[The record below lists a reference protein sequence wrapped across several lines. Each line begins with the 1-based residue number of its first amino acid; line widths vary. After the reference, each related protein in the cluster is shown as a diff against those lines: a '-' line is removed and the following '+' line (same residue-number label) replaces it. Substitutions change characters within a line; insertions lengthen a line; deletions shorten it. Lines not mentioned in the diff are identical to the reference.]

1 VSVKRG
7 GGEVILTTVF
17 TIITVLAALNV
28 WMYVQ
33 QAAMIFFPQRSLSAT
48 PASWGLAYED
58 VFLTS
63 EDGIQLHGWYVP
75 RQGSDRVLLFLHGNA
90 GNISHRG
97 ESIVLFH
104 RLGLNVLII
113 DYRGYGRS
121 QGSPSEQGLY
131 QDANAAWQYLIDARG
146 FDGKDIILFGRSL
159 GGAVAARLASEV
171 QAGGVILESTF
182 SSARDVAN
190 YLFPILSRL
199 LVLRYSF
206 DTAGYLKG
214 VASPLLVLHSPD
226 DDIIPFYLGEK
237 VYQAG
242 SEPKVFVRMQG
253 DHNGGFLQSQPRYE
267 QELGRFIGSY

>member
-1 VSVKRG
+1 
-7 GGEVILTTVF
+7 
-17 TIITVLAALNV
+17 
-28 WMYVQ
+28 
-33 QAAMIFFPQRSLSAT
+33 MIFFPQRSLSAT

-171 QAGGVILESTF
+171 QAGTSRCQSAQVPVPTVRRES
-182 SSARDVAN
+182 
-190 YLFPILSRL
+190 
-199 LVLRYSF
+199 
-206 DTAGYLKG
+206 
-214 VASPLLVLHSPD
+214 
-226 DDIIPFYLGEK
+226 
-237 VYQAG
+237 
-242 SEPKVFVRMQG
+242 
-253 DHNGGFLQSQPRYE
+253 PR
-267 QELGRFIGSY
+267 

>member
-1 VSVKRG
+1 MNGNIAGSLT
-7 GGEVILTTVF
+7 VIFLG
-17 TIITVLAALNV
+17 LLLLNG
-28 WMYVQ
+28 WMYLQ
-33 QAAMIFFPQRSLSAT
+33 QAAMIFFPDRLLSAT
-48 PASWGLAYED
+48 PASWGLEYED
-58 VFLTS
+58 VFLTT
-63 EDGIQLHGWYVP
+63 EDGVQLHGWYVP

-97 ESIVLFH
+97 ESITVFH

-131 QDANAAWQYLIDARG
+131 QDAAAAWHYLIDTRG
-146 FDGKDIILFGRSL
+146 FDSEDIILFGRSL

-182 SSARDVAN
+182 SSARDVAGS
-190 YLFPILSRL
+190 LFPILSRL
-199 LVLRYSF
+199 VVLRYRF
-206 DTAGYLKG
+206 DTAGYLKS
-214 VASPLLVLHSPD
+214 VASPLLVLHSPE

-242 SEPKVFVRMQG
+242 SEPKVFVKLQG